1 MQYTKLPI
9 LLVALAV
16 VAMPMS
22 VGAVS
27 STSYQ
32 IIPEAG
38 FLSPSADG
46 YGNADDMLNSTSYQL
61 QGAIEAYA
69 GNPTSSSYQEE
80 SGSAFQYYCG
90 DGFLDPGETCDG
102 ADLNSATCASQGFDA
117 GTLTCSSACAYVT
130 SACST
135 SGGGGGGGCGGS
147 PGTDV

>member
-46 YGNADDMLNSTSYQL
+46 YANTDDMLNSTNYQL
-61 QGAIEAYA
+61 QGAIESYA
-69 GNPTSSSYQEE
+69 GKPTSASYKNE
-80 SGSAFQYYCG
+80 SGSSFQYYCG
-90 DGFLDPGETCDG
+90 DGFIDPGETCDG
-102 ADLNSATCASQGFDA
+102 SALNGATCSSQGFA
-117 GTLTCSSACAYVT
+117 SGTLT
-130 SACST
+130 
-135 SGGGGGGGCGGS
+135 
-147 PGTDV
+147 